1 MITYRVIQST
11 PTEWIIERREPNHLP
26 KFIWSGF
33 RSAEQ
38 AQAHVDDLVAQERP
52 ERVVY
57 S

>member
-11 PTEWIIERREPNHLP
+11 PTEWIIERREPNHPP